1 MIFKIK
7 QLFKYNIVINL
18 WLCKLYPSF
27 PIVNQPIVLEMLLQL
42 YLIAILVATIVA
54 NKTHLIDVPLVMMGF
69 ILILDI
75 VRLAMKFVLL
85 VKTETLIVLFII
97 PIVLKA
103 KNVVWVSF

>member
-1 MIFKIK
+1 
-7 QLFKYNIVINL
+7 
-18 WLCKLYPSF
+18 
-27 PIVNQPIVLEMLLQL
+27 
-42 YLIAILVATIVA
+42 
-54 NKTHLIDVPLVMMGF
+54 MMGF